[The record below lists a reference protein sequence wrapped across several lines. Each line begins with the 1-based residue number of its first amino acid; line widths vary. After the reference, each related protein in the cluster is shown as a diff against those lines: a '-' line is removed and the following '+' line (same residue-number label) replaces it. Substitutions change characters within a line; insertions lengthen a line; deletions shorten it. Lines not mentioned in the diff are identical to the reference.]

1 MCRSINPGDSG
12 PVCGK
17 QFQQRVNCDMEQ
29 KVSFDADLIRR
40 YDYAGPRYTSYPTAV
55 QFHEGFT
62 EDSYRSHALA
72 TNDGGRPLSLYFHIP
87 FCARL
92 CFYCACNKVVTKNR
106 AHAVP
111 YLQDL
116 HRELGMQGELFS
128 TDRRVDQLHW
138 GGGTPTFLSHE
149 QMSELMLTTARHFNL
164 RDDDTGEYSI
174 EVDPREADAQ
184 TIALLRGIGFNRIS
198 LGVQDL
204 DERVQQAVN
213 RIQPE
218 EQTLLVMEA
227 ARAHGFKSI
236 NTDLIYG
243 LPFQSVDSFARTLD
257 RVIAFGPDRLS
268 IFNYAHLPH
277 LFKPQRR
284 IDEADLPAPA
294 EKLEILQLTIERLTG
309 AGYVYIGM
317 DHFARPDDELAR
329 AQQERRLYR
338 NFQGYSTHAGCDLIA
353 MGITSISSV
362 GNSYSQNVKT
372 LEAYHERIGNG
383 RLPVYRGVA
392 LGADD
397 VLRRNVITDLIC
409 HFFLDIGAL
418 ENKYQISFC
427 DYFSTELAQ
436 LQAMQADGLL
446 AFDEQAITVLPAGRL
461 LIRNICMVF
470 DSYLRDRQEKKS
482 FSRVI

>member
-1 MCRSINPGDSG
+1 
-12 PVCGK
+12 
-17 QFQQRVNCDMEQ
+17 MEQ

-62 EDSYRSHALA
+62 EAEYRTHALA
-72 TNDGGRPLSLYFHIP
+72 TNDSGRPLSLYFHIP
-87 FCARL
+87 ICARL

-106 AHAVP
+106 AHALP

-116 HRELGMQGELFS
+116 HREIAMQGELFDN
-128 TDRRVDQLHW
+128 DRRVDQLHW

-149 QMSELMLTTARHFNL
+149 QMTGLMQVTARHFNL

-174 EVDPREADAQ
+174 EVDPREADAE

-204 DERVQQAVN
+204 EERVQRAVN
-213 RIQPE
+213 RLQPE
-218 EQTLLVMEA
+218 EQTLAIMDA
-227 ARAHGFKSI
+227 ARTHGFKSI

-243 LPFQSVDSFARTLD
+243 LPFQTVDSFARTLD
-257 RVIAFGPDRLS
+257 RVIEFGPDRLS
-268 IFNYAHLPH
+268 VFNYAHMPH

-284 IDEADLPAPA
+284 IIETDLPSPA

-329 AQQERRLYR
+329 AQQEGRLYR
-338 NFQGYSTHAGCDLIA
+338 NFQGYSTHAGCDLVA
-353 MGITSISSV
+353 MGITSIGSV
-362 GNSYSQNVKT
+362 GNTYAQNVKT
-372 LEAYHERIGNG
+372 LEAYHERIDSGH
-383 RLPVYRGVA
+383 LPVYRGVV
-392 LGADD
+392 LSADD

-409 HFFLDIGAL
+409 HFYLDIHVI
-418 ENKYQISFC
+418 EEKYQIAFN
-427 DYFSTELAQ
+427 DYFSSVIGQ
-436 LQAMQADGLL
+436 LEAMQDDGLL
-446 AFDEQAITVLPAGRL
+446 TVDAQAIRVLPAGRL

-470 DSYLRDRQEKKS
+470 DSYLQGRPEKKA